1 MLDFYLVNINRREF
15 AKIWAYDCSPV
26 LNYLLGHGWSFQHV
40 INIEYEGTGFSTRML
55 LEKGFT
61 EKRIINP

>member
-15 AKIWAYDCSPV
+15 TKIWAYDCSPI